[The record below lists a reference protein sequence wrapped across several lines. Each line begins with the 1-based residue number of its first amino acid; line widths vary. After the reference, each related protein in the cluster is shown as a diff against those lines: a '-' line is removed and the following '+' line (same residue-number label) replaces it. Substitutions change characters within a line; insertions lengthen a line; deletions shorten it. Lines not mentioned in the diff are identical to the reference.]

1 MSKWEFAIAVADE
14 PEAHRKK
21 EGDIIA
27 VKPYPWQWGTRE
39 QDAYLIV
46 IVNGLTQAEAHK
58 YCSPMYTD
66 GMTQDE
72 VEQIATPINIDEIR
86 QYENTHV
93 DEPSQGEAIQPIY
106 INGMTQAEVN
116 QICRP
121 IAKRRHSIPLDVL
134 KSKMPELV
142 LDKIKDKSLVY
153 QPIKDKDSSIDLKLT
168 KIIKDKFT
176 GKLV

>member
-27 VKPYPWQWGTRE
+27 VKPYPWQWGTKE
-39 QDAYLIV
+39 QDAYMIV
-46 IVNGLTQAEAHK
+46 IVDGLTKDEAHN
-58 YCSPMYTD
+58 YCKPLYPNGETD
-66 GMTQDE
+66 ENIIM
-72 VEQIATPINIDEIR
+72 EQNIK
-86 QYENTHV
+86 
-93 DEPSQGEAIQPIY
+93 
-106 INGMTQAEVN
+106 
-116 QICRP
+116 P

-134 KSKMPELV
+134 KSKMPELNFS
-142 LDKIKDKSLVY
+142 KIRNKTLVY
-153 QPIKDKDSSIDLKLT
+153 QPMKDKDFSIDLKAT